1 MDELRKVKG
10 NLDKLKQLELTLDKK
25 DKNIAELTKQV
36 MMQEGAI

>member
-25 DKNIAELTKQV
+25 DKNIAELTK
-36 MMQEGAI
+36 